1 MPYDEPMPGGGGK
14 DPGPDGNDC
23 ERDDGGMAL
32 GIFILFEKEERPNP
46 ELGGGGWL
54 GGPPGP
60 TSENSLK
67 LSRPGRNAISVCGGK
82 PLLGPKP
89 EPEWE
94 RGRRLKVS
102 KLPFIVDSRGG

>member
-1 MPYDEPMPGGGGK
+1 MAYDEPMPAGGGK

-23 ERDDGGMAL
+23 ERDDGGGAL
-32 GIFILFEKEERPNP
+32 GIFILFEKERPNP
-46 ELGGGGWL
+46 ELGGGWL
-54 GGPPGP
+54 GGPP

-89 EPEWE
+89 DPE
-94 RGRRLKVS
+94 
-102 KLPFIVDSRGG
+102 